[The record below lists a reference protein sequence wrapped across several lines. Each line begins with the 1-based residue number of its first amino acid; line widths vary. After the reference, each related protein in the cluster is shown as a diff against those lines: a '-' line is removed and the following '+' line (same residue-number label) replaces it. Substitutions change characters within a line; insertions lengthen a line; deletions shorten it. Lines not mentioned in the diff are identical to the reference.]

1 MGSGQ
6 VVSTIIEWAVDALRD
21 HPLLVAPTL
30 VIALGVVGLA
40 VLEAATITIEV
51 ATLMV
56 FHYRHRMTELEQAS
70 RNLWSSLSRRS
81 INAPFEHA
89 MEPSEAI
96 ESSKPIS
103 ASTIGRLHKT
113 MRPEPV
119 RPDPLIN
126 EPAPHRMRRAETLH
140 TRDSL
145 LQQRLFDR
153 DH

>member
-56 FHYRHRMTELEQAS
+56 FHYQHRMTELEQAG
-70 RNLWSSLSRRS
+70 RNLWSSLSRAS
-81 INAPFEHA
+81 INSPFEHA

-96 ESSKPIS
+96 ESSKTIS
-103 ASTIGRLHKT
+103 ASTTGRLHET
-113 MRPEPV
+113 MRPEPI
-119 RPDPLIN
+119 RSDSLIN
-126 EPAPHRMRRAETLH
+126 GSARHRMRRSETLH
-140 TRDSL
+140 TSDSL
-145 LQQRLFDR
+145 LQQTLFDR